1 MSNVVDNLR
10 NMPFSVII
18 GQPLKAII
26 EAQEVAALSTIRFIK
41 EVGIITNT
49 DNKEPFE
56 ETTKDALL
64 GDIRNVTFKYKKN
77 REGAEEVVELSVP
90 ILTIVPI
97 PFIRIA
103 SSEIDFKMK
112 VSELVR
118 NTTDK
123 KVNNDLSIA
132 AKYGND
138 VSLSIS
144 GSYSRSSTKTT
155 NNLSTNHASADLGIK
170 IHAVQEEIPA
180 GLSRVLDILEATITE
195 KPVPAAK
202 A

>member
-10 NMPFSVII
+10 NMPFSAII

-26 EAQEVAALSTIRFIK
+26 EAQEVAALSTIRFIQ

-49 DNKEPFE
+49 TTSNKEPFE
-56 ETTKDALL
+56 DTTTDAVL
-64 GDIRNVTFKYKKN
+64 GDVRNVTFKYKKN
-77 REGAEEVVELSVP
+77 REGAAETVELSVP

-180 GLSRVLDILEATITE
+180 GLSRVLDILEATILE
-195 KPVPAAK
+195 KPASS
-202 A
+202 